1 MTDAPPD
8 ELMILTNTLQAAE
21 QERRALLAELF
32 AFPQRIRQATQLG
45 DCEQLIHLQQRQKE
59 LSQLIA
65 IAQVTVLHLR
75 IQLLEIE
82 HRVVADRRQQ
92 LQVEVDEAR
101 EAYHVACEQWEEAVR
116 VQAVVETHL
125 QMIGRRL
132 SRLKRQLELARTE
145 AAGDQ
150 RP

>member
-1 MTDAPPD
+1 
-8 ELMILTNTLQAAE
+8 
-21 QERRALLAELF
+21 
-32 AFPQRIRQATQLG
+32 
-45 DCEQLIHLQQRQKE
+45 
-59 LSQLIA
+59 
-65 IAQVTVLHLR
+65 
-75 IQLLEIE
+75 
-82 HRVVADRRQQ
+82 
-92 LQVEVDEAR
+92 
-101 EAYHVACEQWEEAVR
+101 